1 MVMQLIVHVF
11 DKSNQLAALYTER
24 GRLNRA
30 RVLNSWALRVETW
43 TLVPYHRTTL
53 DTLNN
58 MGVAFV
64 EEGKLEKAK
73 SKYWQAI
80 DGYQKLR
87 EGHASAQRWEDY
99 PSARRTM
106 NNMAVVNWKQG
117 ELEKARENLRLA
129 LQDHSTVLAG
139 DRGLI
144 LEDAFNNTG
153 IILSALGFTDEAQVN
168 YELAL
173 KGYEEKLGI
182 HHRFHHRLTL
192 STINNLGIL
201 FAELEQWKKSM
212 SMFDEALRG
221 RRKTLGREHAST
233 LDTMNNMGVCLMN
246 LALMNES
253 EDPSESKSQREKAKM
268 MLEEAWRGYE
278 KTLGSEHES
287 TVRAERNLGC
297 FLSNNAG

>member
-43 TLVPYHRTTL
+43 TLGPYHRTTL

-80 DGYQKLR
+80 DGYQKLW
-87 EGHASAQRWEDY
+87 EGHASAQRWEDH

-106 NNMAVVNWKQG
+106 NNMAVVNWKKG
-117 ELEKARENLRLA
+117 ELEKAQENLRLA
-129 LQDHSTVLAG
+129 LQDHSTVLAD

-144 LEDAFNNTG
+144 LEDSFNNTG
-153 IILSALGFTDEAQVN
+153 IILSALGYTDEAQVN

-173 KGYEEKLGI
+173 KGYEEKLGL
-182 HHRFHHRLTL
+182 HHRLTL
-192 STINNLGIL
+192 NTINNLGIL
-201 FAELEQWKKSM
+201 FAELESGKNPCPCSM
-212 SMFDEALRG
+212 KRCEEDG
-221 RRKTLGREHAST
+221 RHSAANTRRRLT
-233 LDTMNNMGVCLMN
+233 
-246 LALMNES
+246 
-253 EDPSESKSQREKAKM
+253 Q
-268 MLEEAWRGYE
+268 
-278 KTLGSEHES
+278 
-287 TVRAERNLGC
+287 
-297 FLSNNAG
+297 

>member
-1 MVMQLIVHVF
+1 
-11 DKSNQLAALYTER
+11 
-24 GRLNRA
+24 
-30 RVLNSWALRVETW
+30 
-43 TLVPYHRTTL
+43 
-53 DTLNN
+53 

-73 SKYWQAI
+73 SKYWLAI

-144 LEDAFNNTG
+144 LEDAFNKTG

-201 FAELEQWKKSM
+201 FAELEQWRKSM
-212 SMFDEALRG
+212 SMFDEALRR

-287 TVRAERNLGC
+287 T
-297 FLSNNAG
+297 